1 VAAETISNASGVLR
15 ASGDFNF
22 ILKRMNI
29 NRFKKAFSACMIVI
43 VAFVAA
49 CSPKIKT
56 TESTPVQLS
65 AIYPD
70 APLLKGMPYNQ
81 ALQIRIYIPEGKELN
96 YTSIQLQLD
105 EPAVKAIEKIDV
117 LIRKDNE
124 RGFLTGANI
133 LASVSNLS
141 TEVDIPVD
149 VNFKPGLHYI
159 WISPVL
165 KNDADIDQQV
175 IIRTSALTTADS
187 KKQQIT
193 RATNTTGEKASFSKR
208 LGIAVRKAGD
218 EGVNT
223 YRIPGMATTD
233 QGTLVTA
240 YDIRYK
246 HSGDLPA
253 NIDVGM
259 SRSTDGG
266 QTWEP
271 MKVIIDMGEPHEN
284 NGVGDPSVLFDPV
297 SKKIW
302 VAALWSKGNRSIA
315 GSEPG
320 LSADTTGQFVLV
332 SSDDDGKTW
341 SKPYSITRQVK
352 DPKWHLY
359 FNGPGNGI
367 AMQNGT
373 LVFPSQY
380 WDESR
385 KPGMPHSSIIY
396 SDDHGKTWKS
406 GIGAKS
412 NTTESQVV
420 ETSPGTLMLNMRDNR
435 GKYRSIATTKDMGK
449 TWLEH
454 PTSYEALPDPVCMA
468 SLIKGRVQI
477 KGKMQDVLFFSN
489 VNSQSARKNMTI
501 KASLDL
507 GETWLPVNELLLDER
522 SSYGYSSLTKIDEHT
537 IGILYEG
544 EKDLYFMRI
553 PVSDIIK

>member
-1 VAAETISNASGVLR
+1 MNKETNLSKVFIVILAVL
-15 ASGDFNF
+15 
-22 ILKRMNI
+22 L
-29 NRFKKAFSACMIVI
+29 SACSSKAI
-43 VAFVAA
+43 VAQ
-49 CSPKIKT
+49 SSSIR
-56 TESTPVQLS
+56 LS

-70 APLLKGMPYNQ
+70 APLMRGALYNE
-81 ALQIRIYIPEGKELN
+81 AVKIRVYVPEGKEVS
-96 YTSIQLQLD
+96 YRSIQLQLND
-105 EPAVKAIEKIDV
+105 HAVSTIDKIDI

-124 RGFLTGANI
+124 RNFLTGATN
-133 LASVSNLS
+133 LASVGSLS
-141 TEVDIPVD
+141 RSVSVPIEIT
-149 VNFKPGLHYI
+149 FKPGLYYI
-159 WISPVL
+159 WVSPVL
-165 KNDADIDQQV
+165 KSNADIDKQV
-175 IIRTSALTTADS
+175 SLSVTSLTTTTAAKHEI
-187 KKQQIT
+187 KK
-193 RATNTTGEKASFSKR
+193 ATNGRGGKAVFAKR

-218 EGVNT
+218 DNVHT

-233 QGTLVTA
+233 KGTLLAV

-253 NIDVGM
+253 NIDVGLN
-259 SRSTDGG
+259 RSTDGG

-271 MKVIIDMGEPHEN
+271 MQIIMDMGAPHDN
-284 NGVGDPSVLFDPV
+284 NGVGDPSILVDPV
-297 SKKIW
+297 TKKIW

-315 GSEPG
+315 GSQPG
-320 LSADTTGQFVLV
+320 LSPDTTGQFVLV

-341 SKPYSITRQVK
+341 SKPYSITSQVK

-367 AMQNGT
+367 AMENGT

-380 WDESR
+380 WDESK

-406 GIGAKS
+406 GTGAKS

-420 ETSPGTLMLNMRDNR
+420 ETTLGTLMLNMRDNR
-435 GKYRSIATTKDMGK
+435 GKYRSVSTTKDLGK

-454 PTSYEALPDPVCMA
+454 STSYEALPDPVCMA
-468 SLIKGRVQI
+468 SLIKAKVNV
-477 KGKMQDVLFFSN
+477 KGKMRDVLFFSN
-489 VNSQSARKNMTI
+489 VASQTSRMNMTI

-507 GETWLPVNELLLDER
+507 GETWLPANELLLDER
-522 SSYGYSSLTKIDEHT
+522 LSYGYSALTRIDDHT

-544 EKDLYFMRI
+544 QSDLYFMRI